1 MSETLLQSGRELR
14 GPYPPGIEKAMF
26 AMGCFWGAERLF
38 WRLGEG
44 IWITAVG
51 YAGGTIS
58 NPTYEQVCTGKT
70 GHAEAVLVAY
80 DPKKLSYEDLLQ
92 AFWTNHDPTQGMR
105 QGNDIGS
112 QYRSGIYVF
121 NPAQRKAAEHSRAVY
136 GEALVARGYGPI
148 TTEIADAGP
157 FYFAEDYHQ
166 KYLAKN
172 PNGYCGLQGTGVSCA
187 L

>member
-92 AFWTNHDPTQGMR
+92 AFWINHDPTQGMR

-112 QYRSGIYVF
+112 QYVQASMYSTRPSGRLQNI
-121 NPAQRKAAEHSRAVY
+121 
-136 GEALVARGYGPI
+136 RGQSMASPGCPWLWPI
-148 TTEIADAGP
+148 TAEITDAGP
-157 FYFAEDYHQ
+157 LYFAEDYHQ